1 MSDAV
6 AAGVR
11 TDTSGPAAREL
22 LEAAGVEVARAEEVA
37 DEIDAIEELLRGL
50 VGAVALIVTTGGTGF
65 APRDVTP
72 EATRRIIEREAPG
85 VTELIRSEG
94 LKSTPLASLSRGV
107 CGIAGS
113 SVILNLPGSER
124 GVREGLDA
132 VLPVLAHALSLL
144 RGEKPH

>member
-1 MSDAV
+1 M